1 MLDELMHAL
10 EQDHQEWV
18 LTQEGKVVVD
28 VMAKAIKPYALRI
41 AVQKQLQLQKNKAL
55 KSDVFRFVKWL
66 RQYAAGFQMYVGLD
80 ETPTPTVA
88 PKGEAQRAGRG
99 DGGSRGD
106 GRAKPYAG
114 AKGEGKG
121 GTAAK
126 PAAEKSKEDA
136 KPKKKL
142 GCLKCSDAS
151 HRVAD
156 CPMAAPGEAQKLLD
170 AQLKKWRE
178 AVQVLGDM
186 PERRRTDRGAM
197 VEALVR
203 VDNVLLDTGADVNVV
218 SRGVMDALAAKGASV
233 AVATHDKPRQIYPYG
248 ADATPLEMRRSVK
261 FTSVTFETACGP
273 LTLRGLQAWVDD
285 TSSLIELI
293 ISRPVMEVLG
303 FSVDDLLVGARQ
315 PNAGIIQRLMADGR
329 ESDEPQLDESDGMEC
344 ATPAVERPAGDGR
357 DEERRK
363 KKEEAVLG
371 ILMSKVADAQA
382 RGLTAE
388 ETARL
393 ESLLSR
399 HVDVFREDLGNDPP
413 VKVEPLKVR
422 VKPDSKPVK
431 CAMRRYPP
439 AHLEYMREHVA
450 ALEANGMVYK
460 NNRATWAAAPRIVPK
475 RDAGAL
481 RMTIDSRPIN
491 ACTEPMPWPMPNLD
505 SAMACLVGTKAYFTL
520 DWTKGYWQLPLHADS
535 QEFFS
540 FMTPFG
546 VYTPTRVLMGQ
557 TDAVAYCQ
565 SVVHQMFGELLF
577 RELLAW
583 LDDLLGSA
591 KSVASLFDLLD
602 QVLATC
608 AEFGLKLSPKKCH
621 FYMAEAEW
629 CGKIISAAG
638 VTHSPRRIQGLID
651 LALPTTA
658 ADLQQFVCATN
669 WMRASITDNNKL
681 IDPLRRLLDV
691 AVKAAGS
698 SKKKALAR
706 VALSLVGW
714 SQDHAACFEDAKSA
728 LANVV
733 PLSHPR
739 SDLEVCVFTD
749 ASDKFW
755 GAVATQIPSEDLSL
769 PLEDQRH
776 KPLAFLSGTF
786 TGASQCWPIVE
797 KEAYAVV
804 ESCKR
809 LDYLVVRPG
818 GFRLF
823 TDHRNLAYMFNPRG
837 SNSGMAKYQA
847 DKLQRWAL
855 VMSTFPY
862 TIECLPG
869 DTNVWGDLL
878 SRWGSAQSS
887 RTIARVRKLLQNDF
901 EWPTA
906 KSILEAHKLA
916 IERGGSTPPS
926 VAWSNE
932 DSFHIDDQGRIWVPD
947 DAVDLQQRL
956 CVIAHQ
962 GAAGHRRV
970 AATVKSVSDKF
981 WWATLAQ
988 DVETFVKAC
997 LHCMQVDGDV
1007 VPRPLG
1013 SALHAEKPNELIHFD
1028 WLSMPMSTSGLK
1040 HVLVIKDDM
1049 SGFVHLFPA
1058 ESADATSTATA
1069 LMGWFTLCGCV
1080 ETWVADDGSHFKNEV
1095 VEKIRKIVGAHHHIT
1110 TAYSLSA
1117 NGTVE
1122 VVNRLIL
1129 RAVRAF

>member
-1 MLDELMHAL
+1 
-10 EQDHQEWV
+10 
-18 LTQEGKVVVD
+18 
-28 VMAKAIKPYALRI
+28 
-41 AVQKQLQLQKNKAL
+41 
-55 KSDVFRFVKWL
+55 
-66 RQYAAGFQMYVGLD
+66 
-80 ETPTPTVA
+80 
-88 PKGEAQRAGRG
+88 
-99 DGGSRGD
+99 
-106 GRAKPYAG
+106 
-114 AKGEGKG
+114 
-121 GTAAK
+121 
-126 PAAEKSKEDA
+126 
-136 KPKKKL
+136 
-142 GCLKCSDAS
+142 
-151 HRVAD
+151 
-156 CPMAAPGEAQKLLD
+156 
-170 AQLKKWRE
+170 
-178 AVQVLGDM
+178 
-186 PERRRTDRGAM
+186 
-197 VEALVR
+197 
-203 VDNVLLDTGADVNVV
+203 
-218 SRGVMDALAAKGASV
+218 
-233 AVATHDKPRQIYPYG
+233 
-248 ADATPLEMRRSVK
+248 
-261 FTSVTFETACGP
+261 
-273 LTLRGLQAWVDD
+273 
-285 TSSLIELI
+285 
-293 ISRPVMEVLG
+293 
-303 FSVDDLLVGARQ
+303 
-315 PNAGIIQRLMADGR
+315 
-329 ESDEPQLDESDGMEC
+329 
-344 ATPAVERPAGDGR
+344 
-357 DEERRK
+357 
-363 KKEEAVLG
+363 
-371 ILMSKVADAQA
+371 
-382 RGLTAE
+382 
-388 ETARL
+388 
-393 ESLLSR
+393 
-399 HVDVFREDLGNDPP
+399 
-413 VKVEPLKVR
+413 
-422 VKPDSKPVK
+422 
-431 CAMRRYPP
+431 
-439 AHLEYMREHVA
+439 
-450 ALEANGMVYK
+450 MVYK
-460 NNRATWAAAPRIVPK
+460 NNRATWDAAPRIVPK

-565 SVVHQMFGELLF
+565 SVVHQIFGELLF
-577 RELLAW
+577 RGLLAW

-621 FYMAEAEW
+621 FYLAEAEW

-638 VTHSPRRIQGLID
+638 VTHSSRRTQGLID

-658 ADLQQFVCATN
+658 ADLQQFVCETN
-669 WMRASITDNNKL
+669 WMRASNPDYNKL

-714 SQDHAACFEDAKSA
+714 SQDHAACFEDVKSA

-739 SDLEVCVFTD
+739 SDMEVCVFTD

-776 KPLAFLSGTF
+776 EPLAFLSGRF
-786 TGASQCWPIVE
+786 TGASQRWPIVE
-797 KEAYAVV
+797 KEAYAWYVPVV
-804 ESCKR
+804 S
-809 LDYLVVRPG
+809 
-818 GFRLF
+818 RLF
-823 TDHRNLAYMFNPRG
+823 TDHRNLVYMFNPRG

-887 RTIARVRKLLQNDF
+887 RTIARVRKLLHVVSPLQQNDF

-906 KSILEAHKLA
+906 KSILEAQKLVLKGEGPPHPVWLGA
-916 IERGGSTPPS
+916 TKTPST
-926 VAWSNE
+926 WMT
-932 DSFHIDDQGRIWVPD
+932 QGRIWVP
-947 DAVDLQQRL
+947 
-956 CVIAHQ
+956 

-988 DVETFVKAC
+988 DVETFVKPC

-1013 SALHAEKPNELIHFD
+1013 SALHVEKPNELIHFD
-1028 WLSMPMSTSGLK
+1028 WLSMPLSTSGLK

-1058 ESADATSTATA
+1058 ESADATSTVTA
-1069 LMGWFTLCGCV
+1069 LMGWFTLYGCV
-1080 ETWVADDGSHFKNEV
+1080 ETWVTDGGSHFKNDC
-1095 VEKIRKIVGAHHHIT
+1095 
-1110 TAYSLSA
+1110 SNWLLC
-1117 NGTVE
+1117 
-1122 VVNRLIL
+1122 NRL
-1129 RAVRAF
+1129 